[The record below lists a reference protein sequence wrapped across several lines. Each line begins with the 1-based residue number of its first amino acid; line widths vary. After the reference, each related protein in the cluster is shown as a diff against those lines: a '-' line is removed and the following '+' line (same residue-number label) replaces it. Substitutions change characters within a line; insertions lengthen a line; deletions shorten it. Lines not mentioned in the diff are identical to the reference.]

1 VNTRVLVA
9 AAVVLVSLAF
19 PSISR
24 AQGVLSRGIWID
36 RSELMSRPTSG
47 TAWNNLLSAA
57 QQSCGT
63 PDLAD
68 QEDQANVCVMAK
80 ALVFART
87 GNTAMRSGVISA
99 LNAIVNSGTY
109 YGRALA
115 IGRELGAY
123 PIAADLIDLKTYDP
137 NLDSRFRSKIR
148 QLLTTATHSGPRHL
162 IECHEKRPN
171 NWGNHC
177 GWSRVAVAA
186 YLGDTAQLARAA
198 QVFKG
203 YLGDRA
209 SYAGFVYGTDLS
221 WQCNPNAPVGIN
233 AMNCTISGRP
243 NGGVLPDDQRRAGS
257 FTWPP
262 PQENYVYEGLQGAM
276 AEAVVLKRA
285 GYDPFNWQNQALL
298 RAFKWLQQQANFLAT
313 GDDTWLPW
321 LVNYHY
327 GAGTLPASAG
337 TRPGK
342 NVGWTDWSHSG
353 TAPTSSGGT
362 TTPPPTGGTT
372 TPPPPTTS
380 GGTISGTFTAS
391 ADAYVRG
398 GTYGSTNYGT
408 STDIEVKNS
417 TATTNDFHRRTF
429 LKFQVGQG
437 TVGTRALLRFYVR
450 SLPNGTPAPVC
461 AFGVTSDNWTEGS
474 ITWSNQ
480 PAAGSSLACASVSAT
495 GWASLDVTAFVKS
508 QASTDGVV
516 TLMLNDSSQ
525 TSRMSRID
533 SRETSN
539 APNLVVN

>member
-1 VNTRVLVA
+1 MD
-9 AAVVLVSLAF
+9 
-19 PSISR
+19 R
-24 AQGVLSRGIWID
+24 A
-36 RSELMSRPTSG
+36 ELMSRPTSG
-47 TAWNNLLSAA
+47 TAWNNLMSAA
-57 QQSCGT
+57 QQSCGA

-68 QEDQANVCVMAK
+68 QEDQTNVCVMAK

-87 GNTAMRSGVISA
+87 GNTSMRSGVVSA
-99 LNAIVNSGTY
+99 INAIVNSGTY
-109 YGRALA
+109 NGRALA

-123 PIAADLIDLKTYDP
+123 PIAADLINLKTYDP
-137 NLDSRFRSKIR
+137 ALDTRFRSKIR
-148 QLLTTATHSGPRHL
+148 QLLTTYTHSGPKHL
-162 IECHEKRPN
+162 VECHEKRPN

-209 SYAGFVYGTDLS
+209 SYAGFVYGADLS
-221 WQCNPNAPVGIN
+221 WQCNPNAPVGID
-233 AMNCTISGRP
+233 AMGCTISGRP
-243 NGGVLPDDQRRAGS
+243 AGGVLPDDQRRAGS

-276 AEAVVLKRA
+276 AEAVVLRRA
-285 GYDPFNWQNQALL
+285 GYDPFNWQNRALL
-298 RAFKWLQQQANFLAT
+298 RAFKWLQNTANFLAT
-313 GDDTWLPW
+313 GDDNWLPW

-342 NVGWTDWSHSG
+342 NVGWADWTHSG
-353 TAPTSSGGT
+353 TASTTAGGSTGGSTGGT
-362 TTPPPTGGTT
+362 TGGTTT
-372 TPPPPTTS
+372 TPPPPTS
-380 GGTISGTFTAS
+380 GGTVAGTFTAS

-408 STDIEVKNS
+408 STDLEVKNS

-437 TVGTRALLRFYVR
+437 TVGTSALLRLYV
-450 SLPNGTPAPVC
+450 SALPNGTPVPVC
-461 AFGVTSDNWTEGS
+461 VAGVTSDSWTESG

-480 PAAGSSLACASVSAT
+480 PAAGTSIGCTSVMGA
-495 GWASLDVTAFVKS
+495 GWISLDVTAFVRTQTS
-508 QASTDGVV
+508 GDGVV
-516 TLMLNDSSQ
+516 TLMLTDTSKV
-525 TSRMSRID
+525 SRMGRLD

-539 APNLVVN
+539 APNLVVK